1 MSQTSMRDIL
11 PLAVGLGATA
21 MLSFALGGL
30 TTYWALDGA
39 PARVAFIDPA
49 PSMPAASLMIPAA
62 VAAPVELEPM
72 PPLPPPVEPAPLQV
86 EAAPEPVRVAEVPP
100 APPPARP
107 EVKPEPKP
115 EPKIEAKVVRAPSQ
129 PAPSNGFAVQVGA
142 YLEINNARRMALQL
156 AAQGVKA
163 RVVTWTDHSGRM
175 WYATRV
181 GSHDAAGSAELEAA
195 ELSRHGFKTLVV
207 RKVSGESS

>member
-1 MSQTSMRDIL
+1 MSQASMRDIL
-11 PLAVGLGATA
+11 PLAAGLGATA

-39 PARVAFIDPA
+39 SARVAINEPA
-49 PSMPAASLMIPAA
+49 PSMPASLMIPAA
-62 VAAPVELEPM
+62 VAAPVELEPV
-72 PPLPPPVEPAPLQV
+72 PKPPPPVEPAPLQV
-86 EAAPEPVRVAEVPP
+86 EAAPEPMPEPTPEPVRVAEALPPP
-100 APPPARP
+100 APPPARAA
-107 EVKPEPKP
+107 VKIEPKP
-115 EPKIEAKVVRAPSQ
+115 EPKIEAKAVRVPPQ

-181 GSHDAAGSAELEAA
+181 GSHDAPGSAEHDAA
-195 ELSRHGFKTLVV
+195 
-207 RKVSGESS
+207 